1 MKTSWTR
8 NFARRF
14 WGFCAALVIGLALL
28 VQAGRFLLPMANDY
42 RDDIADLLGEQLGV
56 QVAIANIEGQWIGLR
71 PEVKIQGLH
80 LSNKR
85 GEQVLAV
92 ESLHTQFDLL
102 LSLFNWRLAWSDFRI
117 DELSVA
123 LQQYGDGQ
131 IYLRGVLPGN
141 KNEDNDTLS
150 PWELLLLRGR
160 VELAAVNLEFYPLQG
175 EPSTWQLPEVVM
187 ENTQSFHRL
196 KAQLNSGDRPL
207 LNFVFEGEGDP
218 RDRETFLASSYLELN
233 HVKISELAE
242 QFRREA
248 WENFP
253 QREQLQDVALTGKLW
268 TVKLPGSFMELRGTL
283 QADGGHLPLPEVA
296 KMDVSGVRS
305 SEGDWQLSLQNIYG
319 KFADF
324 DLPKPVDVSVEFGA
338 NTPLAIRSPRI
349 DIGYWYELAETHQW
363 LPDGDLKEVL
373 SSLKPSGHINN
384 LYIRLGNDIA
394 KEFLLQANL
403 EKIAAGAW
411 QGAPAVSGVD
421 GFVETTATRGFV
433 DIDSQDGFS
442 MHYTTVYEEAQRFE
456 KMRGQVQWVL
466 DRDNNSIYVNSGM
479 LSMQQGDTEVRGY
492 MNLFTPWF
500 ADTLPSDLTLL
511 IGLRNEK
518 ISNYPKYLPTVVPDS
533 LKQFLSEADGEG
545 ILRNGAFIYRGGLEA
560 ALTESYTTQ
569 LALDLEDTALDYMEG
584 WPRLKD
590 VDARLEV
597 DGRFLMATAEQGKS
611 LGLKLSDIAIDL
623 EDNPKAEGDRLNVT
637 ANFRG
642 DGQQGLQF
650 LLNSPIASGQAEEFQ
665 FWEMPGKLEGRVDLK
680 IPLSLKEIKGS
691 QYNISANLS
700 DAELYIPDVALHFE
714 NINAKL
720 KYDIKRGLHGKNL
733 KAELWGQKLLA
744 SLSSNA
750 QSSVLDFDTQLA
762 IEPLAQW
769 INEPG
774 LLIAEGKAKVKGQ
787 LYLPST
793 YLNRSVTESKN
804 RLQLQ
809 TDMQGIAIDL
819 PEPYGKTAEQ
829 SRKTRIHIPINS
841 GKPVG
846 DEVQEQLSLQYAL
859 QEPLQEKP
867 ALIAGEEATADATKA
882 PVANAT
888 ASAESIALTIRQHV
902 EGESFALGLN
912 GDVPETRAGQ
922 AIISGH
928 LAQLDIEPWLNIV
941 DTYRT
946 ARTEYGNLRDDQQG
960 RGQLPKQETLPF
972 TLDIRVDE
980 LHLAGFSIPDI
991 ELQASQTQQGILLNA
1006 DSDMVAGS
1014 IEYFESNRP
1023 VDVRLRYLILP
1034 EIEDSEE
1041 GSDAEAVVE
1050 QLTEEGH
1057 SKDWNFSG
1065 FPHTQVNIEKLGY
1078 GSRDLGNW
1086 RFQIQPG
1093 EEQGLLIDRI
1103 FGELGDIRVSGN
1115 LKESEGADETTA
1127 IDPGASLN
1135 WSAGDISRSELLAR
1149 IQFKDINTLSQQWQ
1163 MPSIL
1168 ESESAEFHLVM
1179 NWPDSPMDFD
1189 SALIAGSLD
1198 LDIQKGRFFQS
1209 AGAGGNAVLRLLS
1222 VLNFDT
1228 WVRRLRLDF
1237 TDLYKEGMVFDSV
1250 HGHIDFQQQ
1259 ELLIQEPIIVKG
1271 PTSRLQFAGKI
1282 DWEDESLDTSLV
1294 ATLPVGNNV
1303 ALATGLLVSWPAA
1316 AGVYLASK
1324 LFSNQV
1330 DKVASVSYSMTG
1342 SWADP
1347 QMNFE
1352 RLFDSKAAKDAG
1364 EKVAEEAELQHE
1376 DTPVPEAATPV
1387 EPKQT
1392 DPESVVETEAVTEVS
1407 TETENTADPAEKQ
1420 NAAPLEK
1427 DPE

>member
-1 MKTSWTR
+1 
-8 NFARRF
+8 
-14 WGFCAALVIGLALL
+14 
-28 VQAGRFLLPMANDY
+28 MANDY
-42 RDDIADLLGEQLGV
+42 RDDIADLLGKQLGV

-71 PEVKIQGLH
+71 PEIKLQGLR

-85 GEQVLAV
+85 GEQVLEV

-123 LQQYGDGQ
+123 LQQYNDGQ
-131 IYLRGVLPGN
+131 VYLRGVLPSD
-141 KNEDNDTLS
+141 KSEDTETLS

-160 VELAAVNLEFYPLQG
+160 VELAAVNLEFYPLDG

-248 WENFP
+248 WEKFP

-268 TVKLPGSFMELRGTL
+268 TVKLPGSFMELRGHL

-305 SEGDWQLSLQNIYG
+305 SDGDWQLSLQNIHG
-319 KFADF
+319 KFVDF
-324 DLPKPVDVSVEFGA
+324 DLPKPVDISVEFGA
-338 NTPLAIRSPRI
+338 NTPLALRSPRI
-349 DIGYWYELAETHQW
+349 DIGYWYELAETHEW
-363 LPDGDLKEVL
+363 LPEGELKEVL
-373 SSLKPSGHINN
+373 ASLKPSGHINN
-384 LYIRLGNDIA
+384 LYIRLGEDIA
-394 KEFLLQANL
+394 KDFLLQANL
-403 EKIAAGAW
+403 EQIAAGAW

-421 GFVETTATRGFV
+421 GFVETSTTRGFV
-433 DIDSQDGFS
+433 DIDSQNGFS
-442 MHYTTVYEEAQRFE
+442 MHYTTVYDDAQSFE
-456 KMRGQVQWVL
+456 TMRGQVQWVL

-479 LSMQQGDTEVRGY
+479 LSMQQGETLVRGY

-511 IGLRNEK
+511 IGLQNEK

-533 LKQFLSEADGEG
+533 LKKFLAEAKGEG
-545 ILRNGAFIYRGGLEA
+545 TLRNGAFIYRGGLTA
-560 ALTESYTTQ
+560 SLTQTYTTQ
-569 LALDLEDTALDYMEG
+569 LALDLEGAALDYMEG
-584 WPRLKD
+584 WPRVRD

-597 DGRFLMATAEQGKS
+597 DDRFLQARAEQGKS
-611 LGLKLSDIAIDL
+611 LGLQLNNIAIDL
-623 EDNPKAEGDRLNVT
+623 EDNPEAEGDRINVV
-637 ANFRG
+637 ANFKG
-642 DGQQGLQF
+642 SGQQGFDF
-650 LLNSPIASGQAEEFQ
+650 LLNSPIAREQADDFQ
-665 FWEMPGKLEGRVDLK
+665 FWELMGKLDGNVDLK
-680 IPLSLKEIKGS
+680 IPLSLEESKGA
-691 QYNISANLS
+691 QYDISANLRN
-700 DAELYIPDVALHFE
+700 AELYIPDVALHFE
-714 NINAKL
+714 NVDAKL
-720 KYDIKRGLHGKNL
+720 KYDIKRGLHGNNL
-733 KAELWGQKLLA
+733 QAELWGQNILA
-744 SLSSNA
+744 KLSSSA
-750 QSSVLDFDTQLA
+750 RSSVLEFDTQLSM
-762 IEPLAQW
+762 EPLAQW
-769 INEPG
+769 MNEPG
-774 LLIAEGKAKVKGQ
+774 LLLADGTTKVKGR
-787 LYLPST
+787 LHLPST
-793 YLNRSVTESKN
+793 YLRRSGEQESN
-804 RLQLQ
+804 RLNLQ
-809 TDMQGIAIDL
+809 TDMQGISIEL
-819 PEPYGKTAEQ
+819 PAPYGKTAEQ
-829 SRKTRIHIPINS
+829 SRETHIRIPIHGN
-841 GKPVG
+841 KPVG
-846 DEVQEQLSLQYAL
+846 DEVQEQLFLQYAL
-859 QEPLQEKP
+859 QAPLLSSSKNEAEETQAEEALMEKTVEQP
-867 ALIAGEEATADATKA
+867 PEHIALI
-882 PVANAT
+882 V
-888 ASAESIALTIRQHV
+888 RQHA

-912 GDVPETRAGQ
+912 GNTPNTRAGQ
-922 AIISGH
+922 AVISGH
-928 LAQLDIEPWLNIV
+928 LASLDLEPWLGIV
-941 DTYRT
+941 DSYQA
-946 ARTEYGNLRDDQQG
+946 ARAQYGSLRSAEQG
-960 RGQLPKQETLPF
+960 RSQLPKQESVPF
-972 TLDIRVDE
+972 ALDIDVDE
-980 LHLAGFSIPDI
+980 LHLAGFAIPNI
-991 ELQASQTQQGILLNA
+991 ALQASQTQQGILLNA
-1006 DSDMVAGS
+1006 NSDMVAGS

-1023 VDVRLRYLILP
+1023 VDVRLRYLNLP
-1034 EIEDSEE
+1034 EIEASEE
-1041 GSDAEAVVE
+1041 TGESEVPNEALVEEKVTQDWDFSD
-1050 QLTEEGH
+1050 
-1057 SKDWNFSG
+1057 
-1065 FPHTQVNIEKLGY
+1065 FPHTQVHIEKLAY

-1086 RFQIQPG
+1086 RFQIQAG
-1093 EEQGLLIDRI
+1093 QEQGLLIDRI
-1103 FGELGDIRVSGN
+1103 FGELGDIRVSGD
-1115 LKESEGADETTA
+1115 LTEGADNTA
-1127 IDPGASLN
+1127 AVDPGASLH
-1135 WSAGDISRSELLAR
+1135 WLAGDVSRSELLAR

-1168 ESESAEFHLVM
+1168 ESESAEFQLLM
-1179 NWPDSPMDFD
+1179 NWPGSPMEFD
-1189 SALIAGSLD
+1189 SSVIAGSLD

-1271 PTSRLQFAGKI
+1271 PSSRLQFAGKI

-1364 EKVAEEAELQHE
+1364 EKVAEEVELQHDE
-1376 DTPVPEAATPV
+1376 TPPS
-1387 EPKQT
+1387 
-1392 DPESVVETEAVTEVS
+1392 DS
-1407 TETENTADPAEKQ
+1407 Q
-1420 NAAPLEK
+1420 NAEPETDSVRSEDVQENRQSEK